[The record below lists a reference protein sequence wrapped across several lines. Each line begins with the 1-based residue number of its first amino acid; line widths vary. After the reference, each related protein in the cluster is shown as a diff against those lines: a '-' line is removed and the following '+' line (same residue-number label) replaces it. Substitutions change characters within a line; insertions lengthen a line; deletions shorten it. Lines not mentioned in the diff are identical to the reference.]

1 MATYQSALLVIGAG
15 GMGLAIARRL
25 GSGQRV
31 ILADFSS
38 KILDAAAS
46 SLRENGH
53 DVTTQ
58 IVDVSSYES
67 VSQLATSSSVQCK
80 LNTVVNTAG
89 ISPGMGAAR
98 RIYEVDL
105 LGTANVIDAFLD
117 VLPSGASLINIASIA
132 GHYGVPIPPD
142 LETHLATA
150 SRAELFNHK
159 AIDLDGNPAAAY
171 AISKKGN
178 ILRAQAAIPKAAT
191 KGVRLNTVSPGV
203 ITTAMIREE
212 LQQKAGETIRQ
223 MIEATPVRR
232 AGTAEEIA
240 SVVAF
245 LAGPEASYVNGADLV
260 VDGGFLAQAR
270 WTGGLGKME

>member
-1 MATYQSALLVIGAG
+1 MAAYQNALLVIGAG

-38 KILDAAAS
+38 KILDVAAN

-58 IVDVSSYES
+58 IVDVSSFES
-67 VSQLATSSSVQCK
+67 VTQLATSASVQCK

-89 ISPGMGAAR
+89 ISPGMGKAR
-98 RIYEVDL
+98 RIFEVDL
-105 LGTANVIDAFLD
+105 LGTANVLDVFLD
-117 VLPSGASLINIASIA
+117 VLPAGASLITIASIA
-132 GHYGVPIPPD
+132 GHYGVAIPPD
-142 LETHLATA
+142 LQDHLATA
-150 SRAELFNHK
+150 PRSTLLNH
-159 AIDLDGNPAAAY
+159 AGIDLDGNSAAAY
-171 AISKKGN
+171 GISKKGN
-178 ILRAQAAIPKAAT
+178 ILRAQAAIPKAAA
-191 KGVRLNTVSPGV
+191 KGIRVNTVSPGV

-212 LQQKAGETIRQ
+212 LQQEAGETIRR

-240 SVVAF
+240 NVVAF
-245 LAGPEASYVNGADLV
+245 LAGPEAAFVNGADLV
-260 VDGGFLAQAR
+260 VDGGFLAAAKY
-270 WTGGLGKME
+270 GKGLMG